1 MSTAIRDVGET
12 LIDLLRND
20 PIVTIPDAQ
29 IALLSPAEA
38 NASGVRLTLFLYSI
52 SPAAEYRNELEIP
65 GNTLDEELDALGNRV
80 PRAASLPL
88 NLYYLLT
95 AFSPPQDPT
104 ERSLESQL
112 LLGQAMRVF
121 FDNGCLTGSLL
132 RGSLPRDLE
141 LRLSLQPITI
151 EDLTRV
157 WSVFPETALQPS
169 VSYLVTPVIL
179 RSDRRRG
186 GARVVSRQVDSDHVV
201 PITSQDQTP

>member
-52 SPAAEYRNELEIP
+52 APTGELRNEMEIP
-65 GNTLDEELDALGNRV
+65 GNGPDDEPV
-80 PRAASLPL
+80 SLPL
-88 NLYYLLT
+88 NLFYLLT

-104 ERSLESQL
+104 NRSLDSQL

-121 FDNGCLTGSLL
+121 FDNGILTGSLL
-132 RGSLPRDLE
+132 RGDLPRDEE
-141 LRLSLQPITI
+141 LRLTLQPITI
-151 EDLTRV
+151 EDLTRI

-169 VSYLVTPVIL
+169 VSYLVTPVRL
-179 RSDRRRG
+179 RSNRTRG
-186 GARVVSRQVDSDHVV
+186 GARVVSRQIDEDHVV
-201 PITSQDQTP
+201 PITAQNQTQ